1 MEQNTI
7 PKRGKKN
14 NSDNY
19 YKDNKDNTMNNKSN
33 KTNSNTHKALRET
46 IKQEIIKAL
55 NNSIT
60 LNEGKLEDKVADL
73 YAYSGIK
80 TQYSDS
86 TIERYGQ
93 KTVDMAIQMA
103 PEMIKFKKELTN
115 TLKSMMKSPEGKMLI
130 AIKLAGRGYSGN
142 HSKDISIYDLM

>member
-1 MEQNTI
+1 
-7 PKRGKKN
+7 
-14 NSDNY
+14 
-19 YKDNKDNTMNNKSN
+19 MNNKSN
-33 KTNSNTHKALRET
+33 NNDKHKALRET
-46 IKQEIIKAL
+46 IREEVKKAL
-55 NNSIT
+55 KESIKNT
-60 LNEGKLEDKVADL
+60 LTEGKLEDKVADL

-80 TQYSDS
+80 TKYEDK
-86 TIERYGQ
+86 TVERYGQ